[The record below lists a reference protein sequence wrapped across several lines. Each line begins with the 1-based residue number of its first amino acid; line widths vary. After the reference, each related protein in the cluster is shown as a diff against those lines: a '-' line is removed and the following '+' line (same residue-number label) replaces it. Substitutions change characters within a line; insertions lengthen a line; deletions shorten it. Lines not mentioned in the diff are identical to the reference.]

1 MTDWDL
7 IILTECWLHNNRNLP
22 SLEGYN
28 SVLTEKNFTQNEGVV
43 VFFKKHLKLFVSEPD
58 LCDANCLM
66 INLEDNIT
74 IIAVY
79 RPPGYKDVPR
89 FLVSLDKLL
98 SETSS
103 THKVL
108 IGDINIDILDNNK
121 DVNSSSYLNMLA
133 SHSLLPAHTFPT
145 HGKTCLDHVILKC
158 SYRAFCYVAE
168 TSVTDHDT
176 LILKLE
182 FSTMTDKCFSLKK
195 IDYLSLDD
203 AMKNLNLNILYGMTD
218 PNEATAFLL
227 TVLDTVIKANTKT
240 ITIPNRKRIKRPWM
254 TPGLLRCVK
263 HRDKLHQKSRKNPS
277 NEILMITYKRYRNF
291 CNSLL
296 KNIKNTYESNR
307 LLKAAKTNTKV
318 LWDTIKQLTYSNN
331 TTSSAHE
338 LVSPVDPLLS
348 VNNINKFFVSI
359 GKDIAEKAYSNSSY
373 KKAPINST
381 LSSFVLLPTDEFE
394 VQSLIL
400 QLKKSGAAGRDGIS
414 GAFLKRY
421 HEILVPPL
429 THIFN
434 LIFSTGI
441 FPDLFKL
448 AEVIPVYKGGSRDCV
463 RNYRPISKIS
473 TLSKIIE
480 KLINKRLI
488 DYLESNNLLSSS
500 QFGFRPG
507 SSTSDAV
514 HQLTDH
520 IVKKID
526 KKNKILAVFLDIAK
540 AFDAVAGPILLDKL
554 EALGVR
560 GVQLKLFESYLSD
573 RKQRVKVDNTV
584 SDDLPISYG
593 VPQGSVLGPT
603 LFLIFI
609 NDLCDLQL
617 QNGKIITFADDTA
630 LVFHGDKWKDTL
642 DIAQKGF
649 DVVNAWLRMNA
660 LTINVNKT
668 KCIPFFIKTP
678 APSISLGLTAHVCSD
693 NESCSCQRISV
704 ANSTKYLGVV
714 VDSSLNFNYH
724 LDLLQSRTRK
734 LIFTFKNLR
743 NIAEKSTIKIVY
755 QSLCQS
761 VLSYCIT
768 VWGGACK
775 TNLIKLERAQ
785 RALLKVSYS
794 KPFFYPT
801 KDIYLLSDVLSVRQL
816 YILNT
821 VLKQHSMTR
830 YDPFLNNNKRC
841 KYKVC
846 TSDTRWSTAFSRRFF
861 GFMGC
866 HLYNK
871 INRLINI
878 YPLTKYECKKAIVK
892 WLKDLDYN
900 ETEKLLLVLS

>member
-1 MTDWDL
+1 MTDWNL

-43 VFFKKHLKLFVSEPD
+43 VFFKKHLKLVVSEPD

-158 SYRAFCYVAE
+158 SYRAFCCVAE

-195 IDYLSLDD
+195 IDYPSLDD

-277 NEILMITYKRYRNF
+277 NEILMISYKRYRNF

-463 RNYRPISKIS
+463 GNYRPIS
-473 TLSKIIE
+473 
-480 KLINKRLI
+480 
-488 DYLESNNLLSSS
+488 
-500 QFGFRPG
+500 
-507 SSTSDAV
+507 
-514 HQLTDH
+514 
-520 IVKKID
+520 KID

-630 LVFHGDKWKDTL
+630 LVFHGDKWKD
-642 DIAQKGF
+642 
-649 DVVNAWLRMNA
+649 
-660 LTINVNKT
+660 
-668 KCIPFFIKTP
+668 
-678 APSISLGLTAHVCSD
+678 
-693 NESCSCQRISV
+693 
-704 ANSTKYLGVV
+704 
-714 VDSSLNFNYH
+714 
-724 LDLLQSRTRK
+724 
-734 LIFTFKNLR
+734 
-743 NIAEKSTIKIVY
+743 
-755 QSLCQS
+755 
-761 VLSYCIT
+761 
-768 VWGGACK
+768 
-775 TNLIKLERAQ
+775 
-785 RALLKVSYS
+785 
-794 KPFFYPT
+794 
-801 KDIYLLSDVLSVRQL
+801 
-816 YILNT
+816 
-821 VLKQHSMTR
+821 
-830 YDPFLNNNKRC
+830 
-841 KYKVC
+841 
-846 TSDTRWSTAFSRRFF
+846 
-861 GFMGC
+861 
-866 HLYNK
+866 
-871 INRLINI
+871 
-878 YPLTKYECKKAIVK
+878 
-892 WLKDLDYN
+892 LDYN